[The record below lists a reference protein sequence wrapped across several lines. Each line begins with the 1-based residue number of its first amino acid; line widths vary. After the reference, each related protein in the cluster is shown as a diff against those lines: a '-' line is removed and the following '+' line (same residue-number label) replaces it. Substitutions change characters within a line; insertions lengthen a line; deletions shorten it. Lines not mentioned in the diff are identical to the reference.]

1 MAGLTFLT
9 NALIIKT
16 RLVLLGALIF
26 FSFFIIS
33 GVGIMTSKSGMCPL
47 FNLKHWSKGVCDFA
61 IAVAVVL
68 QLLYCTF
75 RFVPALLLFVGKLRA
90 GAIYFDY
97 SVQRCYILGELNFTI
112 IVFVTAALL
121 SSGVSSSCSSF
132 DCNQVDW
139 FPAVQAAQVG
149 AWLSSIIYVILLALD
164 IMALQRISNAEE
176 SSSEPPKVIYTA
188 KGPSAGQVESDP
200 GQGFANPIQD
210 IYPVEDSPSS
220 EKPSV

>member
-33 GVGIMTSKSGMCPL
+33 GVGIMT
-47 FNLKHWSKGVCDFA
+47 V
-61 IAVAVVL
+61 
-68 QLLYCTF
+68 
-75 RFVPALLLFVGKLRA
+75 R
-90 GAIYFDY
+90 AIYFDY

-112 IVFVTAALL
+112 VVFVTAALL

-176 SSSEPPKVIYTA
+176 SSSEPPKVVYTA